1 MFINDKVNKT
11 CLVNLFETLLFD
23 KYGFCLTLYKKIW
36 SFPLIISLLNVRK
49 SIDNYRNSTGKLYSL
64 SSKNNFE
71 LRFHNLTI
79 KSSKYPRE

>member
-23 KYGFCLTLYKKIW
+23 KYGFCLTLYKKYEVFLW
-36 SFPLIISLLNVRK
+36 ISLLNVRK